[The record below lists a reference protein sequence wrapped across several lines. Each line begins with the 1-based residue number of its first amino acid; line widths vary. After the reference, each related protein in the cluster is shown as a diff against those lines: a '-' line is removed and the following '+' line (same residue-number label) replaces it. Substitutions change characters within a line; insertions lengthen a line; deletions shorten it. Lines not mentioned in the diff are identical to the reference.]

1 MFNKHDVRR
10 DFERI
15 GNWVDTQSRVL
26 DLGCGD
32 GDLLD
37 YLHTAKQTQ
46 GVGVEINDERVI
58 ACVKRGVNVI
68 QQNLDEGLAMF
79 GDQQFDTVVLS
90 QTLQAVHQT
99 EHVLLEM
106 VRVARM
112 GVVSFPNFGYWPHG
126 WSILR
131 GRMPVTGQM
140 PYAWYNTPNIHL
152 CTLKDFEDLCDK
164 LGLRIVERVT
174 FGPDKEVKWLPSWR
188 ATLALYR
195 FTSAAQPSKQ
205 ACDVGLRA

>member
-1 MFNKHDVRR
+1 MTDIALRR

-15 GNWVDTQSRVL
+15 GRWVGQGSRVL

-32 GDLLD
+32 GSLLG
-37 YLHTAKQTQ
+37 YLRDVKQTQ
-46 GVGVEINDERVI
+46 GVGVEISDARVI
-58 ACVKRGVNVI
+58 ACVERGVNVI

-99 EHVLLEM
+99 EHVLREM
-106 VRVARM
+106 VRVGRT

-126 WSILR
+126 WSILK

-140 PYAWYNTPNIHL
+140 PYAWYDTPNIHL
-152 CTLKDFEDLCDK
+152 CTLKDFEDLCHK
-164 LGLRIVERVT
+164 LGLRIIERVT
-174 FGPDKEVKWLPSWR
+174 FSPDREVRWLASWR

-195 FTSAAQPSKQ
+195 FTDQ
-205 ACDVGLRA
+205 ANASGGSH

>member
-1 MFNKHDVRR
+1 MTVESTVRR
-10 DFERI
+10 DFKRI
-15 GNWVDTQSRVL
+15 ANWVDTDSRVL

-37 YLHTAKQTQ
+37 YLHAVKQTK

-106 VRVARM
+106 VRVART

-140 PYAWYNTPNIHL
+140 PYAWYDTPNIHL
-152 CTLKDFEDLCDK
+152 CTLKDFEDLCHK
-164 LGLRIVERVT
+164 LGLRILERVT
-174 FGPDKEVKWLPSWR
+174 FGPDKQVTWLPSWR

-195 FTSAAQPSKQ
+195 FTAQAPTIRETS
-205 ACDVGLRA
+205 

>member
-1 MFNKHDVRR
+1 MATETSQPVRR

-15 GNWVDTQSRVL
+15 AQWVEPRSRVL

-32 GDLLD
+32 GALLG
-37 YLHTAKQTQ
+37 YLHQVKQTR
-46 GVGVEINDERVI
+46 GVGVEIDDERFI
-58 ACVKRGVNVI
+58 ACVERGVDVV
-68 QQNLDEGLAMF
+68 QQNLDDGLALF

-99 EHVLLEM
+99 EHVLREM
-106 VRVARM
+106 VRVGRH

-140 PYAWYNTPNIHL
+140 PYAWYDTPNIHL
-152 CTLKDFEDLCDK
+152 CTLNDFEDLCRK
-164 LGLRIVERVT
+164 LGLQILERVT
-174 FGPDKEVKWLPSWR
+174 YSPHAEVKWLANWR
-188 ATLALYR
+188 TTLALYR
-195 FTSAAQPSKQ
+195 FTAQGRVS
-205 ACDVGLRA
+205 

>member
-1 MFNKHDVRR
+1 MTVESTVRR
-10 DFERI
+10 DFKRI
-15 GNWVDTQSRVL
+15 ANWVDTDSRVL

-37 YLHTAKQTQ
+37 YLHAVKQTK

-106 VRVARM
+106 VRVART

-140 PYAWYNTPNIHL
+140 PYAWYDTPNIHL
-152 CTLKDFEDLCDK
+152 CTLKDFEDLCHK
-164 LGLRIVERVT
+164 LGLRILERVT
-174 FGPDKEVKWLPSWR
+174 FGPDKQVTWLASWR

-195 FTSAAQPSKQ
+195 FTSQDPTK
-205 ACDVGLRA
+205 RALS

>member
-1 MFNKHDVRR
+1 MTEFNVRR

-15 GNWVDTQSRVL
+15 GSWVDRGSRVL

-32 GDLLD
+32 GSLLG
-37 YLHTAKQTQ
+37 YLRDTRQIR
-46 GVGVEINDERVI
+46 GVGVEISDERVI
-58 ACVKRGVNVI
+58 ACVERGVDVI
-68 QQNLDEGLAMF
+68 QQNLDDGLAMF
-79 GDQQFDTVVLS
+79 GDRQFDTVVLS

-99 EHVLLEM
+99 EHVLREM
-106 VRVARM
+106 VRVGRT

-126 WSILR
+126 WSILK

-152 CTLKDFEDLCDK
+152 CTLKDFEDLCRK
-164 LGLRIVERVT
+164 LDLQILERVT
-174 FGPDKEVKWLPSWR
+174 FSPTHEVKWLAGWR

-195 FTSAAQPSKQ
+195 FASATNSAG
-205 ACDVGLRA
+205 GLREPQ

>member
-1 MFNKHDVRR
+1 MTIESPVRR

-15 GNWVDTQSRVL
+15 ADWVDTDSRVL

-37 YLHTAKQTQ
+37 YLHVVKRTK

-106 VRVARM
+106 VRVART

-152 CTLKDFEDLCDK
+152 CTLKDFEDLCHK
-164 LGLRIVERVT
+164 LGLRILERVT
-174 FGPDKEVKWLPSWR
+174 FGPDKQVTLLPSWR

-195 FTSAAQPSKQ
+195 FTAQAPIIRENS
-205 ACDVGLRA
+205 

>member
-1 MFNKHDVRR
+1 MTADTTVRR

-15 GNWVDTQSRVL
+15 GRWVDRGSRVL

-32 GDLLD
+32 GALLG
-37 YLHTAKQTQ
+37 YLRDVKQTQ
-46 GVGVEINDERVI
+46 GVGVEISDDRVI
-58 ACVKRGVNVI
+58 ACVERGVDVI
-68 QQNLDEGLAMF
+68 QQNLDDGLAMF

-90 QTLQAVHQT
+90 QTLQAVRQT
-99 EHVLLEM
+99 EHVLREM
-106 VRVARM
+106 VRVGRT

-126 WSILR
+126 WSILK

-152 CTLKDFEDLCDK
+152 CTLKDFEDLCAK
-164 LGLRIVERVT
+164 LGLQILERVT
-174 FGPDKEVKWLPSWR
+174 FSPDSEVKWLPSWR

-195 FTSAAQPSKQ
+195 FTDQSHA
-205 ACDVGLRA
+205 VGGSR

>member
-1 MFNKHDVRR
+1 MTESTVRR

-15 GNWVDTQSRVL
+15 GRWVGQGSRVL

-32 GDLLD
+32 GALLG
-37 YLHTAKQTQ
+37 YLRDVRQTR
-46 GVGVEINDERVI
+46 GVGVEISDERVI
-58 ACVKRGVNVI
+58 ACVERGVDVI
-68 QQNLDEGLAMF
+68 QQNLDDGLAMF
-79 GDQQFDTVVLS
+79 GEKQFDTVVLS

-99 EHVLLEM
+99 EHVLKEM
-106 VRVARM
+106 VRVGHT

-140 PYAWYNTPNIHL
+140 PYAWYDTPNIHL
-152 CTLKDFEDLCDK
+152 CTLKDFEDLCEK
-164 LGLRIVERVT
+164 LGLQILERVT
-174 FGPDKEVKWLPSWR
+174 FGPDHEVTWLAGWR

-195 FTSAAQPSKQ
+195 FTSRTNATGGEP
-205 ACDVGLRA
+205 

>member
-1 MFNKHDVRR
+1 MTIDQTPEVRR

-15 GNWVDTQSRVL
+15 ARWVSPESRVL

-32 GDLLD
+32 GSLLG
-37 YLHTAKQTQ
+37 YLRDARQTQ
-46 GVGVEINDERVI
+46 GVGVEIDEERFI
-58 ACVKRGVNVI
+58 ACVQRGVDVV
-68 QQNLDEGLAMF
+68 QQNLDDGLALF

-99 EHVLLEM
+99 EHVLREM
-106 VRVARM
+106 VRVGRT

-152 CTLKDFEDLCDK
+152 CTLQDFESLCQK
-164 LGLRIVERVT
+164 LNLRILERVT
-174 FGPDKEVKWLPSWR
+174 FGPHSEVKWLAGWR

-195 FTSAAQPSKQ
+195 FTAGSDAP
-205 ACDVGLRA
+205 DGNH

>member
-1 MFNKHDVRR
+1 MTIESTARR

-15 GNWVDTQSRVL
+15 ANWVDTDSRVL

-37 YLHTAKQTQ
+37 YLHTVKQTK

-106 VRVARM
+106 VRVART

-152 CTLKDFEDLCDK
+152 CTLKDFEDLCHK
-164 LGLRIVERVT
+164 LGLRILERVT
-174 FGPDKEVKWLPSWR
+174 FGPDKQVTWLPSWR

-195 FTSAAQPSKQ
+195 FTSQ
-205 ACDVGLRA
+205 APNTREVSS

>member
-1 MFNKHDVRR
+1 MTIESTVRR

-15 GNWVDTQSRVL
+15 ANWVDTDSRVL

-37 YLHTAKQTQ
+37 YLHAVRQIK

-106 VRVARM
+106 VRVART

-140 PYAWYNTPNIHL
+140 PYAWYDTPNIHL
-152 CTLKDFEDLCDK
+152 CTLKDFEDLCHK
-164 LGLRIVERVT
+164 LGLRILERVT
-174 FGPDKEVKWLPSWR
+174 FGPDKQVTWLASWR

-195 FTSAAQPSKQ
+195 FTSQDPTK
-205 ACDVGLRA
+205 RALS

>member
-1 MFNKHDVRR
+1 MAELSVRR

-15 GNWVDTQSRVL
+15 GSWVDRDSRVL

-32 GDLLD
+32 GSLLG
-37 YLHTAKQTQ
+37 YLREVKQTR
-46 GVGVEINDERVI
+46 GVGVEISDDRVI
-58 ACVKRGVNVI
+58 ACVERGVDVI

-99 EHVLLEM
+99 EHVLREM
-106 VRVARM
+106 VRVGRT

-152 CTLKDFEDLCDK
+152 CTLKDFEDLCRK
-164 LGLRIVERVT
+164 LGLRILERVT
-174 FGPDKEVKWLPSWR
+174 FSPDSEVKWLASWR

-195 FTSAAQPSKQ
+195 FTSQSQ
-205 ACDVGLRA
+205 TTGSSR